1 MTFGSL
7 LLDPTN
13 NHRRIFRLQP
23 SITPW
28 VANPMVETGRDVA
41 ASSQTMRTLCS
52 TSRESSS
59 FKIKRTLSRSIRKP
73 FISKFWCI
81 TLYHKYLQED
91 SFMAIARTSLSEI
104 LGVLHDKP
112 NFFKI
117 LSNRTIDSFQSLTC
131 SQLSGVAHSIFRY
144 QVCDIQFQY
153 SFNTLTANYE
163 YSRSNRENLPS
174 PI

>member
-1 MTFGSL
+1 
-7 LLDPTN
+7 
-13 NHRRIFRLQP
+13 
-23 SITPW
+23 
-28 VANPMVETGRDVA
+28 MVGTGRDVA
-41 ASSQTMRTLCS
+41 TSSQTMRTLCS
-52 TSRESSS
+52 ASRESSS

-117 LSNRTIDSFQSLTC
+117 LSNRTIDKLTLWLADRTDNVSLGESPLLKYCWIT
-131 SQLSGVAHSIFRY
+131 SSLFVKT
-144 QVCDIQFQY
+144 
-153 SFNTLTANYE
+153 TLTLLWRRPLSYRNQSTDLQSKSMNWFLYDRGLRHDRVIE
-163 YSRSNRENLPS
+163 VNDTC
-174 PI
+174 